1 VRTSHESLATEV
13 CDNTQKDGVAASPN
27 STNPNEVR
35 SSSSTRPS
43 KRAKKDETTHD
54 NFIQAIDSGNVT
66 LSAVADAMREVVIAK
81 TAKATLADGLFEEVD
96 NFSGFEIHHKSKYY
110 GYLVA
115 NPDIARAF
123 MNLSLLYKVSW
134 VISFVDEKF

>member
-35 SSSSTRPS
+35 SSSATRPS
-43 KRAKKDETTHD
+43 KRAKKDENTHD
-54 NFIQAIDSGNVT
+54 NLIQAIDSGNVT

-81 TAKATLADGLFEEVD
+81 TAKATLTDGLFEEVD

>member
-35 SSSSTRPS
+35 SSSATRPS
-43 KRAKKDETTHD
+43 KRAKKDENTHD
-54 NFIQAIDSGNVT
+54 NLIQAIDSGNVT

-115 NPDIARAF
+115 NPDIASAF

>member
-35 SSSSTRPS
+35 SSSATRPS
-43 KRAKKDETTHD
+43 KRAKKDENTHD
-54 NFIQAIDSGNVT
+54 NLIQAIDSGNVT

>member
-35 SSSSTRPS
+35 SSSATRPS
-43 KRAKKDETTHD
+43 KRAKKDENTHD
-54 NFIQAIDSGNVT
+54 NLIQAIDSGNVT
-66 LSAVADAMREVVIAK
+66 LSVVADAMREVVIAK